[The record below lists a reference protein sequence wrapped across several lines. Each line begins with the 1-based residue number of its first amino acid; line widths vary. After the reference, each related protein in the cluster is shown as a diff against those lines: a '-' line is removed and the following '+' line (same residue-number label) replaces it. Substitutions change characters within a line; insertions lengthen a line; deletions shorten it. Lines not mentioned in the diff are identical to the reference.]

1 MEGLT
6 ARVEPEAHST
16 SDHETISGLI
26 QLSPSPRRH
35 PMLKFPK
42 FNGENAEVFRQALSA
57 TAPPNLSVE
66 VPTPQL
72 LDAVTA
78 SGIAALSACL
88 LTANLPRPA
97 CVPCKDYWNQE
108 CSDQWR
114 RYLEARRNGDQ
125 SLISEAHK
133 NFRKSPPP
141 PPILFQNVTYS
152 TPTERADIF
161 FRTKLARAISQPDVP
176 RYTHT
181 CPRRTIPT
189 PLSIDEDE
197 VRYCLLNVS
206 STTPGHAHLS
216 VSALRLIWTVH
227 TWRSW
232 IVHLY
237 NLCLTVGHHPSIFR
251 RAEVVVIPKPHKD
264 DLSNPANWRPISLL
278 PVLGKG
284 LERLLARRF
293 AFWALSNRIISPMQ
307 FGALPGKSA
316 VDLVECLVHDVEKA
330 WESNQVCTLATI
342 DIQSAFD
349 SVQPGRLSVRLRE
362 QGWPL
367 PYVNWAASF
376 ASRRKARLRVDDFVG
391 DFLDIPH
398 GLPQG
403 SPASPILFL
412 LFLEPLFK
420 LGFPTF
426 GYVDDVAILSV
437 AKTLVDISL
446 LTASR
451 VGSVTR
457 WCEQNGLSLADKKT
471 EILHLHRSR
480 QPPPL
485 RL

>member
-1 MEGLT
+1 MPESLGALLSWQVKPNSIIVGDFNLHHELWEPNIS
-6 ARVEPEAHST
+6 RSSGVSSFVEWIDFYS
-16 SDHETISGLI
+16 L
-26 QLSPSPRRH
+26 RRH
-35 PMLKFPK
+35 PTLKFSK
-42 FNGENAEVFRQALSA
+42 FNGENVEVFRQALSA
-57 TAPPNLSVE
+57 TASPKLSVK

-88 LTANLPRPA
+88 LTANPPRPT

-108 CSDQWR
+108 CSDQRR
-114 RYLEARRNGDQ
+114 RYLEARRNDDEF
-125 SLISEAHK
+125 LISEAHK
-133 NFRKSPPP
+133 NFQKSVRRAKRDHKRSRLDKVSSILEAHKVVGWRKLSSRFGP

-152 TPTERADIF
+152 TPTERVDIF
-161 FRTKLARAISQPDVP
+161 FRTKFARAISQPDVP

-206 STTPGHAHLS
+206 STTPGHDHLS

-293 AFWALSNRIISPMQ
+293 AFWALSNRIISPTQ
-307 FGALPGKSA
+307 FGALPGRSA
-316 VDLVECLVHDVEKA
+316 VDLVECLVHDDEKA
-330 WESNQVCTLATI
+330 WESNQVCTLATL

-362 QGWPL
+362 QG
-367 PYVNWAASF
+367 
-376 ASRRKARLRVDDFVG
+376 
-391 DFLDIPH
+391 
-398 GLPQG
+398 
-403 SPASPILFL
+403 
-412 LFLEPLFK
+412 
-420 LGFPTF
+420 
-426 GYVDDVAILSV
+426 
-437 AKTLVDISL
+437 
-446 LTASR
+446 
-451 VGSVTR
+451 
-457 WCEQNGLSLADKKT
+457 
-471 EILHLHRSR
+471 
-480 QPPPL
+480 
-485 RL
+485 